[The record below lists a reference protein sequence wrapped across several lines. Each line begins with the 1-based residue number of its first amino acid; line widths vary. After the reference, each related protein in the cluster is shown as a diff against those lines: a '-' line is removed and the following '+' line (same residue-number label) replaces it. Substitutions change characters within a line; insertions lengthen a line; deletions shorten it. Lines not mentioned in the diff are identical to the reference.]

1 MKKYLS
7 MLLILAMLLPCTLA
21 AADGAMTD
29 KAVNFA
35 EFTFGDTFGNI
46 RKNVKIGSLDFKYG
60 AYTSR
65 CLADAIDNL
74 PDYSS
79 RNENIAPCF
88 KLREE
93 GMRKV
98 AGHDAGAYLWFA
110 YSGNE
115 LTDENNAVFYAGEYE
130 FQTNGDPI
138 GVFADLKA
146 KLTQLYGEPFYAGIN
161 ISDAMGEAGVADI
174 DRYNSNIEEMQP
186 EFAVWKSSVNNTVVV
201 LKNYVQYGDWAQVK
215 LTYISTLA
223 DAVLSQYSSPMESG
237 DSSLQGL

>member
-1 MKKYLS
+1 MKKLLS
-7 MLLILAMLLPCTLA
+7 LLLILAMLLPCTPA

-29 KAVNFA
+29 KAINFA
-35 EFTFGDTFGNI
+35 EFAFGDTFGNI

-74 PDYSS
+74 PEYSS

-110 YSGNE
+110 YSGTD
-115 LTDENNAVFYAGEYE
+115 LTDESSAIFYAGEYE
-130 FQTNGDPI
+130 FQTNDNPD

-146 KLTQLYGEPFYAGIN
+146 KLTQLYGEPFYAGNN

-174 DRYNSNIEEMQP
+174 DRYNSDIEKMQP
-186 EFAVWKSSVNNTVVV
+186 EYAVWKSPVNNAVVI
-201 LKNYVQYGDWAQVK
+201 LKNCLQYGSWPQVK
-215 LTYISTLA
+215 LTYISALA
-223 DAVLSQYSSPMESG
+223 DAALSRYASSPSSG
-237 DSSLQGL
+237 DISLQGL